1 MITEKQDSAVRS
13 KPEADQAKKPPKRR
27 RASRKVRM
35 LEEAL
40 EAEQGKS
47 KEYLSRLKYLQAD
60 FDNYRKRMVREFQEV
75 TQRSNERLIASVL
88 NVVDDLER
96 AIETGR
102 KTENTDALLEGVEM
116 VYKNLYGLLEREGLT
131 RIKAIG
137 KPFDPNMHEILA
149 KVPTDDHDDGIVIE
163 EARKGFIFKGKVMR
177 PSVVMI
183 SSKKE
188 GSEEK

>member
-131 RIKAIG
+131 RIEAIG